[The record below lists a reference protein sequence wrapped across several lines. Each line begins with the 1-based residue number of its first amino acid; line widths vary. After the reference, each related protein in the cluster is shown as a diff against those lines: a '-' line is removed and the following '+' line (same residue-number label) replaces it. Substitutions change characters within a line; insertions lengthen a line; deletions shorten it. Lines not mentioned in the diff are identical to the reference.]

1 MTKEKTQYLKKDFD
15 SPDWK
20 QITKTQLHRE
30 LLDKEIEVLEKT
42 GRIKTFLAIYQK
54 A

>member
-1 MTKEKTQYLKKDFD
+1 MTKEKTQYLKKDYD

-30 LLDKEIEVLEKT
+30 LLDKEIEVLEKN
-42 GRIKTFLAIYQK
+42 GRLKTFLAIYQK